1 VCQKI
6 RRVEAGLAPEHRH
19 LRSKAGF
26 NVMLAFFRLGPL
38 FCRKIGDSAADDEI
52 GSQKGLPDGIFSNQ
66 KFQFWEIAMEDV
78 GIFFGHLVY
87 LKTICYIYG
96 YLVDFFPFGSVILE
110 KIWQP

>member
-1 VCQKI
+1 
-6 RRVEAGLAPEHRH
+6 
-19 LRSKAGF
+19 
-26 NVMLAFFRLGPL
+26 MLAFFRLGPL

-78 GIFFGHLVY
+78 GI
-87 LKTICYIYG
+87 IYG